1 MAETLS
7 NISVIGEQWFNV
19 YIESDID
26 SGSAINIQN
35 TGVTDLFYSISILE
49 PDRDSDNFRI
59 FKRGE
64 IVEIESGDQAVWVF
78 STQVDGLINVEINPY
93 SINSLLL
100 SVIDLLQT
108 ISDNNSDHNDLILR
122 ELRLQNTRFEETFDT
137 KIKASDI

>member
-7 NISVIGEQWFNV
+7 NISVIGEKWFNV

-93 SINSLLL
+93 SVNSLLL